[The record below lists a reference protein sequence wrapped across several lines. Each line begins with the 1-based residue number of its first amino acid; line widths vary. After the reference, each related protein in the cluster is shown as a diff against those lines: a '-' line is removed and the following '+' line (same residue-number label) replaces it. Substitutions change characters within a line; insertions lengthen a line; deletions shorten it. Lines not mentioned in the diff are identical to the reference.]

1 MHVESSTF
9 FGKRIVTRR
18 LGCALAAVLSAVGCA
33 SAPTESETDPAP
45 TSISLNAAEEAEV
58 DTATDDAICYCES
71 LWLLTSADRQILEQQ
86 R

>member
-1 MHVESSTF
+1 MKTRKELTNVP
-9 FGKRIVTRR
+9 RR
-18 LGCALAAVLSAVGCA
+18 LSCALAAVLFTVGCS
-33 SAPTESETDPAP
+33 SAPTENENDPGP

-58 DTATDDAICYCES
+58 DTATDDAIFYCES